1 MKIHLYSSTSG
12 TSRACFPDSFGP
24 NIALRNDNNYSLFH
38 NGYAVVSSPFVSA
51 LGVYLSPV
59 PSDNRN
65 EVDIWVHSY
74 MYQGYPLI
82 QVSQAVGSFTKDT
95 TTVLTA
101 MPLSGYVKLDM
112 YSNTLTQLYRNR
124 YNVYWS
130 QAG

>member
-24 NIALRNDNNYSLFH
+24 NLALRNDNNYSLFH
-38 NGYAVVSSPFVSA
+38 NGYVVVSSPFVSA

-59 PSDNRN
+59 PSDNTN
-65 EVDIWVHSY
+65 QVDIWIHSY
-74 MYQGYPLI
+74 MYHGYPLI

-101 MPLSGYVKLDM
+101 IPLSGYVKLDM
-112 YSNTLTQLYRNR
+112 YSNTLTQLYRNV
-124 YNVYWS
+124 YNTYW
-130 QAG
+130 GTMI